1 MKWKLTM
8 QFQNPLMLLAFSNL
22 LVHSRNGQSQ
32 HRMVCKIG
40 TTKLFEWNLKLI
52 AQFFFGCNSI
62 DNFFWISEKKKKS
75 YMYIPMM
82 ESSSWYLLF
91 ANAIT
96 FSSWFTSALIIE
108 LLALSLIEELVLIS
122 STPMVSFLSLVTVAS
137 FWYDSTISSLD
148 PLLQKNKEFYN
159 QIFLY
164 YFLSHYENYYIF
176 LITEVELSQ
185 PVKMHQQ

>member
-1 MKWKLTM
+1 M
-8 QFQNPLMLLAFSNL
+8 
-22 LVHSRNGQSQ
+22 
-32 HRMVCKIG
+32 
-40 TTKLFEWNLKLI
+40 
-52 AQFFFGCNSI
+52 
-62 DNFFWISEKKKKS
+62 
-75 YMYIPMM
+75 
-82 ESSSWYLLF
+82 
-91 ANAIT
+91 
-96 FSSWFTSALIIE
+96 IIE